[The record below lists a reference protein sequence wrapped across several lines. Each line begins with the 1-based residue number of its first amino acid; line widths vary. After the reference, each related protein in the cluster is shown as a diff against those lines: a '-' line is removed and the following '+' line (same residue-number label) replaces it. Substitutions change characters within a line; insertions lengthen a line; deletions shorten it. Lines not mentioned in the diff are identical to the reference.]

1 MHQSIPAAPE
11 HLVPPPPPPPTPSP
25 LPGHVETQTMQ
36 TADCAD
42 RADCADW
49 VFYLYINFLVKFLL

>member
-1 MHQSIPAAPE
+1 MKRRGGGGGE
-11 HLVPPPPPPPTPSP
+11 KRETFLVSNKEY
-25 LPGHVETQTMQ
+25 GHVETQTMQ

-49 VFYLYINFLVKFLL
+49 VLFFYLYLNFLVKFLL